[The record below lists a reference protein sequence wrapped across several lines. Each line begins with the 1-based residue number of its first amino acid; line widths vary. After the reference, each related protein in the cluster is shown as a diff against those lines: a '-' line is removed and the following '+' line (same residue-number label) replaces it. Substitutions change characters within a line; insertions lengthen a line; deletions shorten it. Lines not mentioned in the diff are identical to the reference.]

1 MRRARVL
8 LTRPEPGASRTAK
21 TLFQRGYEP
30 IVMPLTQVRAVE
42 GAGLPTVV
50 DCVAVTSSN
59 AVRHASPELIA
70 ALRGRPVFAVGA
82 RTAEAAR
89 AAGLS
94 DAEDA
99 GGTAALLAATLIA
112 RTQADARVA
121 YLCGTPRKPVLEA
134 TLLEAGRQVQVVET
148 YATVRLAPDPAEL
161 DALARHGFDAVL
173 VYSAESAGALMDVF
187 GKLERALWRSA
198 VFVCLSANVAQAL
211 PDDLRMAVAA
221 TPDEPSLLARL
232 DGRFARP
239 SGPH

>member
-1 MRRARVL
+1 MTRARVL

-21 TLFQRGYEP
+21 TLVARGYEP
-30 IVMPLTQVRAVE
+30 FVMPLTQVRAVAD
-42 GAGLPTVV
+42 AGLSAAV
-50 DCVAVTSSN
+50 DCVAVTSAN
-59 AVRHASPELIA
+59 AVRYASPELIA
-70 ALRGRPVFAVGA
+70 ALRGLPVFAVGA

-134 TLLEAGRQVQVVET
+134 TLLGAGRQVEVVAT
-148 YATVRLAPDPAEL
+148 YATVRFVPEPPEL

-173 VYSAESAGALMDVF
+173 VYSAESVAALMDVF
-187 GKLERALWRSA
+187 SKLERSLWRSA
-198 VFVCLSANVAQAL
+198 VFVCLSADVAQAL
-211 PDDLRMAVAA
+211 HGDLHVVIAA

-232 DGRFARP
+232 DGLFAGP
-239 SGPH
+239 SGSH